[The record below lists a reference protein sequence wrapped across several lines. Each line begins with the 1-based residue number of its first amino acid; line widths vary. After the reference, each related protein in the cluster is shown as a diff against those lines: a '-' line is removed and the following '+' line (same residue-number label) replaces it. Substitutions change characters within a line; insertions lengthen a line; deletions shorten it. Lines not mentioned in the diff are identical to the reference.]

1 MKRIFDLFLSL
12 CLVPVLLVPILVIA
26 VLVRLTSK
34 GPALYWSDRVGV
46 GNEIFKMPKFRTM
59 RQGTPAVATHLLTNP
74 EKYVTPVGKLLRKL
88 SIDELPQ
95 LFTVLKREMSFVGR
109 RPALFNQYDL
119 MELRTQRWQG
129 LFLIWNRRST
139 QIDADGITPLLH
151 CGGFSH
157 WSNLPRLWRMKLPPD
172 EDDIVILT

>member
-1 MKRIFDLFLSL
+1 MVVNAEKLGGPSTGDDDPRITKIGMF
-12 CLVPVLLVPILVIA
+12 I
-26 VLVRLTSK
+26 R
-34 GPALYWSDRVGV
+34 
-46 GNEIFKMPKFRTM
+46 
-59 RQGTPAVATHLLTNP
+59 
-74 EKYVTPVGKLLRKL
+74 KYKL
-88 SIDELPQ
+88 DELPQ
-95 LFTVLKREMSFVGR
+95 LINVLKGEMSLVGP

-151 CGGFSH
+151 CEGFSH
-157 WSNLPRLWRMKLPPD
+157 WSNLQCLWRMKLPSD

>member
-1 MKRIFDLFLSL
+1 MFD
-12 CLVPVLLVPILVIA
+12 VIIAVLLLIILLIPILVIA
-26 VLVRLTSK
+26 VMVRLTSR
-34 GPALYWSDRVGV
+34 GVALYWSDRVGV
-46 GNEIFKMPKFRTM
+46 GNKIFKMPKFRTM

-95 LFTVLKREMSFVGR
+95 LFTVLKGEMSFVGR

-157 WSNLPRLWRMKLPPD
+157 WSNLPRLWRMKLPSD

>member
-1 MKRIFDLFLSL
+1 MGVLNFTFCGGGIDLIKDKAPINFFLPHPHFSR
-12 CLVPVLLVPILVIA
+12 C
-26 VLVRLTSK
+26 
-34 GPALYWSDRVGV
+34 DRVGT
-46 GNEIFKMPKFRTM
+46 GNSIFKMPKFRTM
-59 RQGTPAVATHLLTNP
+59 HVNM
-74 EKYVTPVGKLLRKL
+74 
-88 SIDELPQ
+88 PQ
-95 LFTVLKREMSFVGR
+95 LFTVLKGEMSFVGR

>member
-1 MKRIFDLFLSL
+1 MAGFLFCFLS
-12 CLVPVLLVPILVIA
+12 VPIFVVGLIVK
-26 VLVRLTSK
+26 LTSR

-95 LFTVLKREMSFVGR
+95 LFTVLKGEMSFVGR

-157 WSNLPRLWRMKLPPD
+157 WSNLPRLWRMKLPSD